1 MSDIKDNNKIELWP
15 ETVDGTMLFNELT
28 KTFKQYL
35 ALQPYQAETLALW
48 SIFSH
53 CFDASNIAPKL
64 LIHSPEKRCG
74 KSTLL
79 EVLSEL
85 VWQPLLASNITSAV
99 IFRIIESQGCTL
111 MIDEADT
118 FIKNNAEMTGIINS
132 GHRKKTAIVWRC
144 NGDDHTP
151 KSFSSWAPT
160 VIAMIGEPQDT
171 IVDRSIK
178 ITMRRKRT
186 DEEIARFIHHKA
198 EAKLKE
204 LAQKSARWCKDH
216 FDDLCSAD
224 PQIPAGLHDRASDNW
239 RPLFAIADLI
249 DPECSELSRVA
260 AIELSQQKEEDN
272 TASVSTL
279 LLTHIQEILET
290 ETEDKIRTKD
300 LMIALLGLEDGP
312 WLDWNHGRG
321 ISFHQVARFLK
332 PFGISPKQ
340 LRFKH
345 GTARGYEQSQFKD
358 AFARYLS
365 GTTEQVEQSQNSV
378 DLEELMNLPYQ
389 PIPDNVPTE
398 SMEQVTETQ

>member
-1 MSDIKDNNKIELWP
+1 MSDIKDNNKTELWP
-15 ETVDGTMLFNELT
+15 ETVDGTVLFNELT

-48 SIFSH
+48 SMFTH

-85 VWQPLLASNITSAV
+85 VWQPVLASNITSAV

-118 FIKNNAEMTGIINS
+118 FIKNNPEMTGIINS
-132 GHRKKTAIVWRC
+132 GHRKKTATVWRC
-144 NGDDHTP
+144 TGDDHTP
-151 KSFSSWAPT
+151 KPFSSWAPT

-178 ITMRRKRT
+178 ITMRRKRP
-186 DEEIARFIHHKA
+186 EEKVARFIHHKA

-204 LAQKSARWCKDH
+204 LAQKAARWCSDNL
-216 FDDLCSAD
+216 DDLKDAD
-224 PQIPAGLHDRASDNW
+224 PQMPDGLHDRAADNW
-239 RPLFAIADLI
+239 RPLFAIAHLI
-249 DPECSELSRVA
+249 SPECAVLSRVA
-260 AIELSQQKEEDN
+260 AIDLNQEKEEDN
-272 TASVSTL
+272 AASVSTL
-279 LLTHIQEILET
+279 LLTHIQEILEM
-290 ETEDKIRTKD
+290 ETEDKIRTRD

-321 ISFHQVARFLK
+321 ISFHQVARLLR

-345 GTARGYEQSQFKD
+345 ATARGYEKSQFKD
-358 AFARYLS
+358 AFTRYLT
-365 GTTEQVEQSQNSV
+365 GTTEQIDKTQELV
-378 DLEELMNLPYQ
+378 DFETLVNLVDQ
-389 PIPDNVPTE
+389 PIFEEVPTE
-398 SMEQVTETQ
+398 DKE